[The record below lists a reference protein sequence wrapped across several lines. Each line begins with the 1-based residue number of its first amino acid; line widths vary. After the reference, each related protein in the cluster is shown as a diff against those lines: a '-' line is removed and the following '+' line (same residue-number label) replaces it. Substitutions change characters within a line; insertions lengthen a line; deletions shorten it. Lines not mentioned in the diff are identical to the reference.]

1 MPAPDLLEG
10 FPLTLP
16 WPVAWGDMDAFAHV
30 NNVVYFRWF
39 ESARLAYFEAIGW
52 TAAMAAGGVGPILAR
67 TSCAFRAPLTFP
79 DTVTLAAR
87 AVDLGED
94 RFTMHYRVVSERL
107 GVVAAE
113 GEGRVISYDYRNARK
128 APLPPAI
135 RAALIAFEGSELRA
149 PVSST

>member
-1 MPAPDLLEG
+1 
-10 FPLTLP
+10 
-16 WPVAWGDMDAFAHV
+16 
-30 NNVVYFRWF
+30 
-39 ESARLAYFEAIGW
+39 
-52 TAAMAAGGVGPILAR
+52 
-67 TSCAFRAPLTFP
+67 LTFP

-135 RAALIAFEGSELRA
+135 RAALIAFEGSGLGA
-149 PVSST
+149 GVSET